1 MANNRYN
8 FINFLRGENQAHDIE
23 YMLEPVREQIKLAK
37 EYNVPVTFLLQYDAL
52 IDPRF
57 LEIIKAEDPEIVEV
71 GAWFETPKQLVEA
84 AGLKWRG
91 REGFTWDWYNEVGF
105 LIGYTPDE
113 RKILIDTYFEKF
125 KETFGYYPQV
135 VGS

>member
-57 LEIIKAEDPEIVEV
+57 L
-71 GAWFETPKQLVEA
+71 
-84 AGLKWRG
+84 
-91 REGFTWDWYNEVGF
+91 
-105 LIGYTPDE
+105 
-113 RKILIDTYFEKF
+113 
-125 KETFGYYPQV
+125 
-135 VGS
+135 